1 MSYRKH
7 LMTSNEPP
15 SELYK
20 AAGVGTDLA
29 SLGTDCISRQEAI
42 DALGE
47 RPTVWTTGG
56 ERKRIE
62 MRKSVRVID
71 SSPTANKK
79 GLRIKVES
87 VDLDE
92 SNNLLALHIDYSGFH
107 VRGGGVVEVLQRN
120 KFDLPEE

>member
-1 MSYRKH
+1 MD
-7 LMTSNEPP
+7 
-15 SELYK
+15 
-20 AAGVGTDLA
+20 DL
-29 SLGTDCISRQEAI
+29 ISRQAAI

-47 RPTVWTTGG
+47 RHTVWTTDG
-56 ERKRIE
+56 ERRRIG

-92 SNNLLALHIDYSGFH
+92 NNNLLALYIDFSGFH
-107 VRGGGVVEVLQRN
+107 VRGGGVVEVMQRN
-120 KFDLPEE
+120 KFDLPEV

>member
-1 MSYRKH
+1 M
-7 LMTSNEPP
+7 
-15 SELYK
+15 
-20 AAGVGTDLA
+20 
-29 SLGTDCISRQEAI
+29 I
-42 DALGE
+42 DVLGE
-47 RPTVWTTGG
+47 RHTVWTTDG
-56 ERKRIE
+56 ERRRIG

-87 VDLDE
+87 VELDKN
-92 SNNLLALHIDYSGFH
+92 NNLLALHIDFSGFH